1 MILLSLRIFIE
12 YFLNI
17 YWIFT
22 GHLKW
27 FSWKKDKASCN
38 ITPYLFIFYIFIF
51 LYLYLFIFLSFYI
64 FTFLYLYLFI
74 SLHFYIFIFY
84 IFIFLYRILTDHKS
98 YCRLWWK
105 RSCSADRFHGR
116 FFSYTKNIY
125 QYVNSSLLQIS
136 SFTTSNLYPQA
147 LPAVRITTVK

>member
-38 ITPYLFIFYIFIF
+38 ITPYLFI
-51 LYLYLFIFLSFYI
+51 
-64 FTFLYLYLFI
+64 FLYLYLFI